1 MGDDGV
7 PLDVPVLVLG
17 GSLAWLDEKR
27 HRQLSDRQLS
37 GWGRVMGAVMIGL
50 YYRALSFVMLV
61 IFPALI
67 ILHGIYFWGRGEC
80 LMMALSQW
88 LGGE

>member
-1 MGDDGV
+1 
-7 PLDVPVLVLG
+7 
-17 GSLAWLDEKR
+17 
-27 HRQLSDRQLS
+27 
-37 GWGRVMGAVMIGL
+37 MGAVMIGL

-88 LGGE
+88 RGGE